1 MFIDSHLPPSGYQSS
16 LYVSFDLRHYIFDIA
31 KQHWQFYKGIYS
43 YWWAIAHASVRRPTF
58 IGVAM
63 LPSREHMVC
72 DGLCGEMIGTET
84 IRMTIEVK
92 RCVIVLRRA
101 KIMFGIR
108 AWVGYH
114 DHDHQNRDWVG
125 LAEAA
130 EPLACIRSPTFALTL
145 KNLSTQLIHQLIDQ
159 SQKKK
164 KRTKIITI
172 IREKDSSAHQDWNA
186 KKKRWRG
193 DRRRERWE
201 ADRSTQTLSPL
212 LRSGSAYRLLIH
224 FVWQD
229 LTNLDT
235 IGSWEVWGE

>member
-92 RCVIVLRRA
+92 RCVKVLRRA

-114 DHDHQNRDWVG
+114 DHNHQNRDWVG

-164 KRTKIITI
+164 KENKNHHHHQ
-172 IREKDSSAHQDWNA
+172 RERFISPSRLKRQ
-186 KKKRWRG
+186 KKGEGGTGGERG
-193 DRRRERWE
+193 EKLTDQRRRFHLCW
-201 ADRSTQTLSPL
+201 DQV
-212 LRSGSAYRLLIH
+212 LRIDYWYISYDKILPILI
-224 FVWQD
+224 Q
-229 LTNLDT
+229 
-235 IGSWEVWGE
+235 